1 MAIFPMGLNQR
12 SKGGSMIKLPA
23 TVGGIIF
30 LLVLGALI
38 FIGGPLAT
46 IWALNTLFPSLAIPF
61 TIETWLA
68 AFIIPAAF
76 KTELT
81 TKKD

>member
-1 MAIFPMGLNQR
+1 
-12 SKGGSMIKLPA
+12 MIKMPF
-23 TVGGIIF
+23 TTGGILF
-30 LLVLGALI
+30 MLVLGALI
-38 FIGGPLAT
+38 FIGGPIAT

-76 KTELT
+76 KSNITFN
-81 TKKD
+81 KDK